1 MLYLRAIMRNWRAM
15 ISPYLWYYNSNVI
28 RYELLLMIHGWKV
41 LAYDIYSNIEL
52 VFDISNLNIN
62 LYEVDLFC
70 STNMYDK
77 IICSFNSIQKRYLKI
92 ITNYLPWGHPN
103 MWTIQQLYGDPVSLQ
118 IIFPGAIQTCE
129 QYNNFSYIY
138 TKQHTQTQLT
148 LSYKNSY
155 LTHTMY
161 IQSCTST
168 TLSSFMHKTEQYIVS
183 NKYVKEEPS

>member
-41 LAYDIYSNIEL
+41 LAYDISSNIEL

-77 IICSFNSIQKRYLKI
+77 IIYSFNSIQKRYLKI
-92 ITNYLPWGHPN
+92 ITNYELSSLGPSKYVNNTTTLWWPSKFTNYLPWGHPN
-103 MWTIQQLYGDPVSLQ
+103 MWTIQQLFIHIYKTTQ
-118 IIFPGAIQTCE
+118 ANTTYTFIQKL
-129 QYNNFSYIY
+129 I
-138 TKQHTQTQLT
+138 L
-148 LSYKNSY
+148 NSY
-155 LTHTMY
+155 NVYTIMY
-161 IQSCTST
+161 IHH
-168 TLSSFMHKTEQYIVS
+168 TLIIYA
-183 NKYVKEEPS
+183 